1 MSVTIH
7 ETRRKSHLGRYREI
21 ASVLIKHRLRDMIKM
36 FGLEK
41 FLPFHILPPETP
53 WGKDNLSAS
62 ARTRLALE
70 ELGVTFVKVGQIL
83 STRTDILP
91 SDFIQ
96 ELTKLQSSL
105 TPLPVSIIEQA
116 ISDEL
121 HRPVNEIFRNFD
133 PTPLGVASIGQA
145 HAATLHDDTEVVV
158 KVRKPGV
165 VEQVQEDLDILRQLA
180 RRAEERGGSYY
191 NYNLSN
197 LVEEISDTINAEMDY
212 IREGHTAEHFAQ
224 FFREDK
230 TIHIPRVLWQ
240 YTTSRVIVLERIRG
254 IGILDIPA
262 LQKAGFN
269 LKVLS
274 QRAVAIWLRMVF
286 EDGMFHADPH
296 PGNLFV
302 ESNGHLGLIDFGM
315 SGFIDDEIRDQLATA
330 VKAIIDRDVDVL
342 IETIIDM
349 GAVAPLSSRESL
361 RADLKHVMGHF
372 PQMAEFYLATN
383 LGELFNVIRRN
394 GVQFPANTFLLL
406 KTMAMVQALGRGLDP
421 AFDFFQELQ
430 PHVEH
435 IYDKRYS
442 LKATVQRFPGALAD
456 LAVFGAGL
464 PRRVIRIVRSME
476 RGELRIRSEIVGL
489 DYQVKQLRQVAKFLI
504 IGIIGASV
512 ILGATILA
520 LAFRI

>member
-1 MSVTIH
+1 MVQTPVH
-7 ETRRKSHLGRYREI
+7 RKSHLGRYRQI
-21 ASVLIKHRLRDMIKM
+21 ASVLIKHRLRDLIKT

-41 FLPFHILPPETP
+41 FLPFHILPPEYP

-62 ARTRLALE
+62 QRTRMALE

-105 TPLPVSIIEQA
+105 TPLPVDIIEKA

-121 HRPVNEIFRNFD
+121 HRPINEIFRTFD

-145 HAATLHDDTEVVV
+145 HAATLHDGSEVVV

-165 VEQVQEDLDILRQLA
+165 VEQVQEDLEILRHLA
-180 RRAEERGGSYY
+180 ARAGEHSGTYY
-191 NYNLSN
+191 NYNLSG

-212 IREGHTAEHFAQ
+212 VREGHTAEHFAR
-224 FFREDK
+224 FFKEDK
-230 TIHIPRVLWQ
+230 SIHIPRVLWQ
-240 YTTSRVIVLERIRG
+240 YTTSRIIVLERIRG
-254 IGILDIPA
+254 ISILDIPA
-262 LQKAGFN
+262 LQKAGYN
-269 LKVLS
+269 LKDLS
-274 QRAVAIWLRMVF
+274 KRAVAIWLRMVF
-286 EDGMFHADPH
+286 ENGMFHADPH

-302 ESNGHLGLIDFGM
+302 EPNGNLGLIDFGM
-315 SGFIDDEIRDQLATA
+315 AGFIDDEIRDQLATA
-330 VKAIIDRDVDVL
+330 AKAILDRDVDVL
-342 IETIIDM
+342 LETIIDM
-349 GAVAPLSSRESL
+349 GAVAPISSRENL

-372 PQMAEFYLATN
+372 PQMEEFYLATN
-383 LGELFNVIRRN
+383 LGELFSVVRRN

-406 KTMAMVQALGRGLDP
+406 KTMAMAQALGRGLDP
-421 AFDFFQELQ
+421 DFDFFQELQ
-430 PHVEH
+430 PHISQ

-442 LKATVQRFPGALAD
+442 LSATVRRFPEALAD

-476 RGELRIRSEIVGL
+476 RGELLIRSEVLGL
-489 DYQVKQLRQVAKFLI
+489 DRQLAQLDRIVKMLI
-504 IGIIGASV
+504 IGVIGAAV
-512 ILGATILA
+512 ILGAAVLV

>member
-1 MSVTIH
+1 VVTSQAPRH
-7 ETRRKSHLGRYREI
+7 KSHLGRYRQI
-21 ASVLIKHRLRDMIKM
+21 ASVLIRHRLRDMIKT

-53 WGKDNLSAS
+53 WGKDNLSTS
-62 ARTRLALE
+62 QRTRMALE

-83 STRTDILP
+83 STRTDIMP
-91 SDFIQ
+91 SDFVQ

-105 TPLPVSIIEQA
+105 TPLPVEIIEKA

-121 HRPVNEIFRNFD
+121 GRPVSEIFRAFD
-133 PTPLGVASIGQA
+133 PAPLGVASIGQA

-165 VEQVQEDLDILRQLA
+165 VEQVQEDLDIMRQLA
-180 RRAEERGGSYY
+180 ARAGEREGTFY
-191 NYNLSN
+191 NYNLSG

-212 IREGHTAEHFAQ
+212 VREGHTAEHFAR
-224 FFREDK
+224 FFKEDK
-230 TIHIPRVLWQ
+230 SIHIPRVLWQ

-269 LKVLS
+269 LKDIS
-274 QRAVAIWLRMVF
+274 KRAVAIWLRMVF

-302 ESNGHLGLIDFGM
+302 ESDGHLGLIDFGM
-315 SGFIDDEIRDQLATA
+315 AGFIDDEIRDQLATA
-330 VKAIIDRDVDVL
+330 IKSILDRDVDVL
-342 IETIIDM
+342 METIIDM
-349 GAVAPLSSRESL
+349 GAVAPLAQRESL
-361 RADLKHVMGHF
+361 RADLKHVMGHY

-383 LGELFNVIRRN
+383 LGELFSVVRRN

-406 KTMAMVQALGRGLDP
+406 KTMAMAQALGRGLDP
-421 AFDFFQELQ
+421 DFDFFQEIQ
-430 PHVEH
+430 PHVEK
-435 IYDKRYS
+435 IYEKRYS
-442 LKATVQRFPGALAD
+442 LSATVRRFPSALAD

-464 PRRVIRIVRSME
+464 PRRIIRIVRSVE
-476 RGELRIRSEIVGL
+476 RGELHIRTDVLGL
-489 DYQVKQLRQVAKFLI
+489 DRQLIQLEKIVKFLV
-504 IGIIGASV
+504 IGLIAASV
-512 ILGATILA
+512 IFGATILA
-520 LAFRI
+520 LAFRL